1 MYIYSCIMYTLYVTL
16 LMYLVHIYEYIIY
29 IYMHAHYIHVCVYTY
44 LAYIHIYNHDIYTMI
59 SLIETLSTYSLHKN
73 MGIHFSSN

>member
-29 IYMHAHYIHVCVYTY
+29 IYMHAHIHMYVYTHISSIY
-44 LAYIHIYNHDIYTMI
+44 IYNHDIYTML
-59 SLIETLSTYSLHKN
+59 SLIETLYAYSLHKN